1 MTDSNNKLK
10 LLLTDIFMMEEVLY
24 LDDNGPD
31 QIEGWD
37 SLATVSMAV
46 ALQQEFGHHMTIEE
60 VVNIRTIGDIKDYLR
75 SKGVEL

>member
-1 MTDSNNKLK
+1 MTNANDKLK
-10 LLLTDIFMMEEVLY
+10 LLLTDIFMMEEELY
-24 LDDNGPD
+24 LDENGPE

-60 VVNIRTIGDIKDYLR
+60 VSEIHTIGDIKEYLR